1 MDILSQT
8 LGKRKRSDSPART
21 ESVASS
27 VKRDD
32 TRSVSSGDLDLVRVF
47 AEGVR
52 PATDQVSFGCF
63 VLSLLAY

>member
-1 MDILSQT
+1 MVLILLQM
-8 LGKRKRSDSPART
+8 LEKRKRSDSPART

-47 AEGVR
+47 AGGVR

-63 VLSLLAY
+63 ASHL